1 MIGTTEMIELF
12 IAFLAGALAGYRARP
27 KSLELQQQIDLYNRN
42 YQKYEQEIKYYK
54 ELCHWHVNQRKA
66 NDQENQSN

>member
-1 MIGTTEMIELF
+1 MIELF
-12 IAFLAGALAGYRARP
+12 IAFLAGALAGYWARP

-54 ELCHWHVNQRKA
+54 ELCQWHVNQRKA
-66 NDQENQSN
+66 NDQKETI